1 MENKKKELFVKANRY
16 GWKDFVINVCFSLI
30 MIASYIVIVVLTP
43 PSTIS
48 DWVLASV
55 VILVPLVVFVNRT
68 LKEISYTRDY
78 IKITNRTIEF
88 RSTPL
93 LTTGLFKIK
102 RGTINL
108 IEIRKIAIAK
118 IPRKLSVDLF
128 RYKKKAIMALLLRS
142 GQQYFIGEYI
152 SNEDLFKVAEKLYI
166 TASKIKIAPETFKQY
181 PELEDKIKK
190 IKSKKIKKK
199 MNNDD
204 LKGVNIRR

>member
-204 LKGVNIRR
+204 LEGVSIRR